1 MKHHQQTKLFPIR
14 RMGTAAS
21 LLALAPALAY
31 SQTDEEPTERKSL
44 APLVVTSEE
53 DTQAA
58 IQEASTSVDVLTSQS
73 LEDRDIR
80 RIPDIFTAISN
91 VDVND
96 ITEIASVPTFTV
108 RGTAEDI
115 NIDAFGGTPSVAYY
129 MDDIPAL
136 SVYGRSL
143 PIFNLDTA
151 SFYKGPHGTQF
162 GAPGSAGVLRLASV
176 LPGNELNGD
185 IGYTYGSYNRHQ
197 IDGTVSGPI
206 IKDRLAIGF
215 GGLFETREGY
225 VHNAVLNDS
234 YGDIEEMSG
243 RMQLV
248 YTPSADLEILFTLGL
263 ANQDNGGPNFTSNNG
278 GDLFTVL
285 QGIEGFQKYDSDVE
299 ALRITSRRDGYRI
312 VSATSRQANDGDI
325 LYDFGTFFFANP
337 FTLETVY
344 GTYKVS
350 EESYTQEFRVESDDE
365 SSPFQWSA
373 GAFFGTR
380 DNKTT
385 GEFTYSN
392 LQFPGFGT
400 VNGAST
406 FPNNAEQ
413 DTYAI
418 FGEASYTFWDRM
430 EITGGLRAETVESKR
445 NSELIDP
452 LFFFGGNSTNSG
464 KKTTS
469 GISPMAGISWKWDDD
484 HRTYFR
490 FSTGFQPGD
499 IASAS
504 HLNAGAPTEYDEQT
518 SYHFELGHKA
528 TYLDK
533 RLTVNPTVFYTKYD
547 DYQAYVDM
555 GLPGLPVSA
564 VFNAQSAHAMGV
576 ELQIVA
582 EPFEGLRIASN
593 LGIQEAEYDRFR
605 SGAGT
610 YDGNDIPNIP
620 SFTARNNITYRHAL
634 DGGTAVMGMVECN
647 VTGDYKYDQKNTG
660 GQDAYTICNARIG
673 YEWAQ
678 SAVYLFAANLL
689 DEEYLPSGYAAFPAG
704 TFRGTPGA
712 PQTFGVEFRANF

>member
-1 MKHHQQTKLFPIR
+1 MKHHHQTKHFLIR
-14 RMGTAAS
+14 RMGTAS
-21 LLALAPALAY
+21 FLIALAPALAY
-31 SQTDEEPTERKSL
+31 SQTDEEPTERKTL

-58 IQEASTSVDVLTSQS
+58 IQDASASVDILTSQS

-80 RIPDIFTAISN
+80 RIPDIFKTISN

-136 SVYGRSL
+136 SVYSRSL

-176 LPGNELNGD
+176 LPGNDFNGD
-185 IGYTYGSYNRHQ
+185 YGYTYGSYDRHQ
-197 IDGTVSGPI
+197 VDGSVSGPV

-215 GGLFETREGY
+215 SGLFETREGY

-263 ANQDNGGPNFTSNNG
+263 ASQDNGGPNFTSNNG
-278 GDLFTVL
+278 GDLYTVL

-299 ALRITSRRDGYRI
+299 ALRITSKRDGYNI
-312 VSATSRQANDGDI
+312 VSATSRQYNDGNI
-325 LYDFGTFFFANP
+325 LYDFGTFFGSNP

-344 GTYKVS
+344 GTYDV
-350 EESYTQEFRVESDDE
+350 EEEAYTQEFRVESDDD
-365 SSPFQWSA
+365 SSPLQWTA
-373 GAFFGTR
+373 GVFFGTR

-392 LQFPGFGT
+392 LGGFI
-400 VNGAST
+400 NGAST

-418 FGEASYTFWDRM
+418 FGQASYTFWDKL
-430 EITGGLRAETVESKR
+430 EITGGLRAEMVESR
-445 NSELIDP
+445 RDSVLIDP
-452 LFFFGGNSTNSG
+452 LLFFGGNATNSG
-464 KKTTS
+464 EKTTS
-469 GISPMAGISWKWDDD
+469 GISPMAGLSWKWNDD
-484 HRTYFR
+484 HCTYFR

-504 HLNAGAPTEYDEQT
+504 HLVAGAPREYEEQT
-518 SYHFELGHKA
+518 SLHFELGHKA
-528 TYLDK
+528 SFYDK
-533 RLTVNPTVFYTKYD
+533 RLTVNPVVYYTHYD
-547 DYQAYVDM
+547 DYQAFLDM
-555 GLPGLPVSA
+555 GIPGLPLTA
-564 VFNAQSAHAMGV
+564 VFNAQSAYAMGA
-576 ELQIVA
+576 ELQIVV
-582 EPFEGLRIASN
+582 EPIDGLRIASN
-593 LGIQEAEYDRFR
+593 LGVQEAEYNRFR
-605 SGAGT
+605 SGAGN
-610 YDGNDIPNIP
+610 YDGKDIPNIP
-620 SFTARNNITYRHAL
+620 SFNARNSITYRHEL
-634 DGGTAVMGMVECN
+634 DGGAALMGMMECN
-647 VTGDYKYDQKNTG
+647 VTGDYKFDQNNTG
-660 GQDAYTICNARIG
+660 GQDTYTLLNARIG
-673 YEWAQ
+673 YEWQ
-678 SAVYLFAANLL
+678 HSGIYLFAANLL
-689 DEEYLPSGYAAFPAG
+689 DEAYLPSGYAAFPAG

-712 PQTFGVEFRANF
+712 PQTFGVEFRTNF